1 MVEKIMANEIE
12 RISADDRMSEV
23 EKLAAAFGL
32 VTRSIIEQNGRNLEL
47 ARAMGDEETAV
58 KEQIKSGVMQTA
70 REVFEFCY
78 INVTGTRKGIWHEQ
92 DES

>member
-1 MVEKIMANEIE
+1 
-12 RISADDRMSEV
+12 MSDIQ
-23 EKLAAAFGL
+23 AAGTIILFFALRCIAPL
-32 VTRSIIEQNGRNLEL
+32 VVTVGIGYLMNRLV
-47 ARAMGDEETAV
+47 ARWEAEETAV
-58 KEQIKSGVMQTA
+58 KEQIKSGVMKTA